1 MLFLRPGLCFF
12 RLRFLLSMLRELSHF
27 ALQFFVQSSGKCFQI
42 LVDFVTAIDQLLQ
55 LGLNGLCVAVAVG
68 EDWVDP
74 VQDDEGSAS
83 FDLHLA
89 ALIEAEDHGSRDS
102 LVDCRD
108 DLVEVLQRDALCG
121 IDHLASKAAIAM
133 AFLIPDLPLTPMR

>member
-68 EDWVDP
+68 KDWMDP
-74 VQDDEGSAS
+74 VQDD
-83 FDLHLA
+83 
-89 ALIEAEDHGSRDS
+89 
-102 LVDCRD
+102 
-108 DLVEVLQRDALCG
+108 
-121 IDHLASKAAIAM
+121 
-133 AFLIPDLPLTPMR
+133 